1 MQKITKSSR
10 LRGDAGVKQR
20 SRIRLRDNYTCQNPE
35 CGIAVRTGEVDHI
48 ISLED
53 GGTNDDENMQL
64 LCIDCHKKKTATDR
78 RYVLKSG
85 SSADGLPTNSSHHWN
100 S

>member
-10 LRGDAGVKQR
+10 LRGEAGVKQR
-20 SRIRLRDNYTCQNPE
+20 RRIRVRDKYICQR

-48 ISLED
+48 VSLED
-53 GGTNDDENMQL
+53 GGTNDDANMQL

-78 RYVLKSG
+78 RYVIKSG
-85 SSADGLPTNSSHHWN
+85 SSIDGLPMDSSHHWN
-100 S
+100 L

>member
-1 MQKITKSSR
+1 MQKINKYSR
-10 LRGDAGVKQR
+10 LRGEAGVKQR
-20 SRIRLRDNYTCQNPE
+20 QRIRLRDKYICQK
-35 CGIAVRTGEVDHI
+35 CRIAVRIGEVDHI
-48 ISLED
+48 ISLEN

-78 RYVLKSG
+78 GYVLKSG
-85 SSADGLPTNSSHHWN
+85 SSVDGLPMDSSHHWN